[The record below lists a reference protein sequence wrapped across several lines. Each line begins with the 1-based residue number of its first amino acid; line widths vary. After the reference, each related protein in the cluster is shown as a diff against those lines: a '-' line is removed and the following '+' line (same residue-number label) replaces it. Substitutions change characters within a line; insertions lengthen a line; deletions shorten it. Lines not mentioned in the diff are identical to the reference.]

1 MNPYLQGMYREGDLL
16 SATNAYHKLDKCQ
29 NFNGNKAFALTIIN
43 DLKQR

>member
-1 MNPYLQGMYREGDLL
+1 MYREGDLL

-43 DLKQR
+43 DLK